1 MDEEQRAELAAQVR
15 EARTLRGW
23 SQARLATEA
32 GVSEN
37 TVMKLEQ
44 GARATQPAKVRQ
56 ILDALGVAPVMSV
69 IELEGVPEDVR
80 IFLTVAVQ
88 RLRLMEPE
96 DRNRVLADLYPRL
109 LIGK

>member
-1 MDEEQRAELAAQVR
+1 MNEEQRAELAAQVR
-15 EARTLRGW
+15 QTRTDLGW
-23 SQARLATEA
+23 SQAVLAEQA

-56 ILDALGVAPVMSV
+56 ILDALGVVPPMSV
-69 IELEGVPEDVR
+69 IDLEGVPKDVQ
-80 IFLTVAVQ
+80 IFLTVAAQ
-88 RLRLMEPE
+88 RLKVMDPT

-109 LIGK
+109 LIST